1 MTNSSHTMKTGLLLL
16 LVSLLCAEKAQ
27 GLSCYQ
33 CMGAAKPETC
43 QPATCPNTNNV
54 CVTQEVESTVESYK
68 VTLINKFCYPTCPDK
83 EIPGIL
89 EGLGIPV
96 NSKIS
101 CCNTDLCN
109 AAGATGGSI
118 WTLAGVLL
126 FSLGSVLLQAWL

>member
-1 MTNSSHTMKTGLLLL
+1 MMTGVIIL
-16 LVSLLCAEKAQ
+16 LVSLLYAEKAQ
-27 GLSCYQ
+27 GLRCYQ
-33 CMGAAKPETC
+33 CLGLTPESSCSPTTC
-43 QPATCPNTNNV
+43 SYPDGV
-54 CVTQEVESTVESYK
+54 CVTQEVESTVESHK
-68 VTLINKFCYPTCPDK
+68 VTATNKFCLPTCPDK
-83 EIPGIL
+83 NLPGSL
-89 EGLGIPV
+89 EVLGVTV

>member
-1 MTNSSHTMKTGLLLL
+1 MTNSSHTMKTGVLIL

-27 GLSCYQ
+27 GLHCYE
-33 CMGAAKPETC
+33 CLGISSESSC
-43 QPATCPNTNNV
+43 QPTTCPYTNGV
-54 CVTQEVESTVESYK
+54 CVTQEVEFTMGSQK
-68 VTLINKFCYPTCPDK
+68 VTSKYCLPTCPDK
-83 EIPGIL
+83 NLLPGSL
-89 EGLGIPV
+89 EFLGITV
-96 NSKIS
+96 KIS

>member
-1 MTNSSHTMKTGLLLL
+1 MKTGVLLL

-27 GLSCYQ
+27 GLRCYQ
-33 CMGAAKPETC
+33 CVATATPETC
-43 QPATCPNTNNV
+43 QPTTCSDTNGV
-54 CVTQEVESTVESYK
+54 CVTQEIKSTVESYK
-68 VTLINKFCYPTCPDK
+68 MTLISKFCYPTCPDK
-83 EIPGIL
+83 EYPENLEIL
-89 EGLGIPV
+89 GVTV

-118 WTLAGVLL
+118 WTLAGVLV